1 MKFQNFRHDRTCAVI
16 HGFLCIGMMMYAFF
30 FPTLAWSKDSSELQT
45 IQLFFENDLF
55 SGTDEYYTNAIQITW
70 LSTDLKRYEDDVR
83 LPKWTI
89 PVIKAVPFSGNP
101 KSIHN
106 VGILFGQQIFTPSD
120 TQATTLF
127 EDDRPYAGFLY
138 GGVALHSKT
147 DTKLDTLEIVL
158 GVVGPAAKAELA
170 QNTVHNLRDIPTA
183 KGWDNQLHNEPA
195 VSFAW
200 QRKWRL
206 HSMAL
211 FDVLSYDLISHAG
224 LTLGNVRTSTSAG
237 GELRFGYNI
246 PEDFGS
252 DVIRAGAGISAPVI
266 EGSNPWRTEFGVHLF
281 VSSQIEAVF
290 HDIFLDGN
298 TWRNSPSVDKE
309 PLVAD
314 LSIGASFNINMVK
327 ITYRHLFRT
336 EQFDNQK
343 KGQTIGSL
351 TMAVSF

>member
-1 MKFQNFRHDRTCAVI
+1 MKFQSFRHAGICAVI
-16 HGFLCIGMMMYAFF
+16 QGFFCVGMIIDALFF
-30 FPTLAWSKDSSELQT
+30 STRAWSKQPSELQT
-45 IQLFFENDLF
+45 IQIFYENDLF

-70 LSTDLKRYEDDVR
+70 ISTDLTQYDDDIR
-83 LPKWTI
+83 LPKWAI
-89 PVIKAVPFSGNP
+89 PVIKAIPFSGNP
-101 KSIHN
+101 TSIHN

-120 TQATTLF
+120 IQTTTLL

-138 GGVALHSKT
+138 CGLALHSKT
-147 DTKLDTLEIVL
+147 DTKLDTLEIIL

-170 QNTVHNLRDIPTA
+170 QNTVHDVRDIPTA

-195 VSFAW
+195 VMFSW

-206 HSMAL
+206 HSMSL
-211 FDVLSYDLISHAG
+211 FDFLSYDLISHAG
-224 LTLGNVRTSTSAG
+224 VTLGNVRTSTSTG

-266 EGSNPWRTEFGVHLF
+266 KGSHPWKTSFGGHVF

-298 TWRNSPSVDKE
+298 TWRHSPSVDKE

-314 LSIGASFNINMVK
+314 LSIGASFSMSMVK

-336 EQFDNQK
+336 KQFDNQK
-343 KGQTIGSL
+343 QGHTIGSL
-351 TMAVSF
+351 TLAVSF